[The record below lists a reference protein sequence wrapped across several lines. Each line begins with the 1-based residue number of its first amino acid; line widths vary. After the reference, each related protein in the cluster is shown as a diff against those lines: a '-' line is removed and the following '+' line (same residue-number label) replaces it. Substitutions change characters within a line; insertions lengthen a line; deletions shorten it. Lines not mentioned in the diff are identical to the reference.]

1 MSKSRPYST
10 STLARDN
17 HDTRTQYAAE
27 TRSFRTTSRSMA
39 ALLYKLTPCVF
50 EEPLIKDSTFMSTH
64 PQFIN
69 VLYTLNFCDTIDSIS
84 PVDDLGRAL
93 ITVGKYELFIVP
105 RYDNGE
111 LVSTKLTWPRTG
123 ETFESTPYIT
133 ADDTALVYAEALD
146 ILR

>member
-1 MSKSRPYST
+1 MSNSR
-10 STLARDN
+10 TLVNDRPTT
-17 HDTRTQYAAE
+17 HPQHAAE

-50 EEPLIKDSTFMSTH
+50 DKPLIKDSTFMSTH

-69 VLYTLNFCDTIDSIS
+69 VLYTLNFCDAIDSIS

-93 ITVGKYELFIVP
+93 ITTGKYELFIVP

-123 ETFESTPYIT
+123 ETFESAPYIT

>member
-1 MSKSRPYST
+1 MSDSRSHTT
-10 STLARDN
+10 SALLDRPV
-17 HDTRTQYAAE
+17 E

>member
-1 MSKSRPYST
+1 MSDSR
-10 STLARDN
+10 TLVNDRPTIQPQ
-17 HDTRTQYAAE
+17 HTTE

-69 VLYTLNFCDTIDSIS
+69 VLYTLGFCETIDSIS

-93 ITVGKYELFIVP
+93 ITTGKYELFIVP

-111 LVSTKLTWPRTG
+111 LVSTKLIWPRTG